1 MKLLVPVLLLSLAGC
16 QAVRTPAVPVCATVH
31 ESEMAW
37 IPPGSVTLGEDGRY
51 PEEKPPRRVTLP
63 GFWLSSHEVTVA
75 EFARFV
81 AATGYRT
88 VAERIPPITPEAPA
102 EMRRPGSAVFTT
114 PNDADPRW
122 WRWRAGAQ
130 WRRPEAVVPASP
142 NEPVVQIAYADALAY
157 ARWRGVTLPNEAQWE
172 RAARVGGVDV
182 EHTPPQ
188 HPPVANVWQGPFP
201 AYDLVGDGYA
211 GRAPVG
217 CFPRDRAG
225 LYDMIGNVWEWT
237 SDADLTGER
246 GVIKG
251 GSYLCAAN
259 YCARYRPAA
268 RQFQERG
275 LGTDHIGF
283 RIVDPRRP
291 PPTGARS

>member
-1 MKLLVPVLLLSLAGC
+1 MKALASLALLALVGC
-16 QAVRTPAVPVCATVH
+16 RADSKPAAPTCALVRDGD
-31 ESEMAW
+31 MAW
-37 IPPGSVTLGEDGRY
+37 IPPGSVTLGEAPRY
-51 PEEKPPRRVTLP
+51 AEEGPPRRVDLP
-63 GFWLSSHEVTVA
+63 GFWLSTHEVTVS

-88 VAERIPPITPEAPA
+88 LAERAPPVTAETPP
-102 EMRRPGSAVFTT
+102 EMRRPGSAVFAT
-114 PNDADPRW
+114 PDDIDPRW
-122 WRWRAGAQ
+122 WRWRPGAH
-130 WRRPEAVVPASP
+130 WRRPEAGASAP
-142 NEPVVQIAYADALAY
+142 SAEPVVQIAYVDALAY
-157 ARWRGVTLPNEAQWE
+157 ARWRGVALPSEAQWE

-182 EHTPPQ
+182 EHTPPNNAQ
-188 HPPVANVWQGPFP
+188 VANVWQGTFP
-201 AYDLVGDGYA
+201 TRDLATDGYA

-217 CFPRDRAG
+217 CFARDRAG

-237 SDADLTGER
+237 SDTDASGTR
-246 GVIKG
+246 GIIKG

-283 RIVDPRRP
+283 RFVDPRRP
-291 PPTGARS
+291 PPEGARP